1 MSIWLSLLNLLIT
14 LGVVIGGF
22 VAYHYGFSHTA
33 NEVQD
38 RVIHALE
45 SEIQALHDRIAALE
59 KENMRL
65 SQTIAT
71 ICTALKQSG
80 VRITIDGDI
89 VSIYD
94 YSARRSYNTRIS
106 GVEEMDAAEPFEAM
120 QQTQQ
125 PAPPVTDQDKPPT
138 KRRGKRS
145 GMAAQKRTADQ
156 EA

>member
-1 MSIWLSLLNLLIT
+1 MSIWLGLLNLLIT

-59 KENMRL
+59 KENTRL

-80 VRITIDGDI
+80 IRITIDGDI

-94 YSARRSYNTRIS
+94 YSERRSYNTRIY
-106 GVEEMDAAEPFEAM
+106 GVEETGAAEPCEATPSSSVPD
-120 QQTQQ
+120 QGKL
-125 PAPPVTDQDKPPT
+125 PA

-145 GMAAQKRTADQ
+145 GMAAQKRVQDQ